1 MLKQGHLKIYVIL
14 DFVIEKTKSVLFDLV
29 EMIEDDMDGPRKAKA
44 ASSRVADLMK
54 SLKLRKKGPIDKEKK
69 VK

>member
-1 MLKQGHLKIYVIL
+1 
-14 DFVIEKTKSVLFDLV
+14 
-29 EMIEDDMDGPRKAKA
+29 MDGPRKAKA